1 MVRMS
6 LQSRTQSGGTRD
18 SRTGQSGRRLAA
30 GVVVTIGT
38 GGHTGQLLDST
49 VGHSLDILNLT
60 YGADGGGGT
69 RVAIVG
75 DQQLTPFFH

>member
-30 GVVVTIGT
+30 RVVVTIGT
-38 GGHTGQLLDST
+38 GGGHAGQLLDSI
-49 VGHSLDILNLT
+49 VGHSLNILDLT
-60 YGADGGGGT
+60 HGADRGGGT
-69 RVAIVG
+69 RVAVVG
-75 DQQLTPFFH
+75 Y